1 MFVGVKMAVC
11 LKGGFYVFMAQPVS
25 NQQGGEAFFDEKGSV
40 GMPQI
45 VNPNSLYPGSLTPS
59 NHFMEKIAFSLSE
72 KPP

>member
-1 MFVGVKMAVC
+1 MAVC

-25 NQQGGEAFFDEKGSV
+25 NQQGGLFFSMEKGSD
-40 GMPQI
+40 G
-45 VNPNSLYPGSLTPS
+45 NAADREPNSLYPGSLTSS